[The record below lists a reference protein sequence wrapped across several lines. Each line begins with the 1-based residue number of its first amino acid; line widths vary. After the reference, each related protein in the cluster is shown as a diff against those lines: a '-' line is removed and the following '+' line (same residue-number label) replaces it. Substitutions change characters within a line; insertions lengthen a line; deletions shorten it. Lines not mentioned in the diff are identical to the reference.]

1 MPLSVSGIKV
11 LNARVPG
18 YAGLQAILIDDLG
31 IIAKI
36 EPVESADKISGN
48 FRVLDVCGD
57 WVSLGGVDV
66 QINGGLGLAFPDLC
80 WENADKLEDI
90 CRFLW
95 EQGVDGFLPTLV
107 TTSVRNFERSLAVL
121 AEFMER
127 QKEGE
132 TAKILG
138 VHLEGPFLNFEKRG
152 AHPEEFL
159 VPLNIENVKRVLG
172 NYGEIVKVM
181 TLAPEL
187 EGGKEVISYLRSKN
201 IIVSL
206 GHSLATASQ
215 AQCAFDWGASMV
227 THAFNAMPS
236 LHHRQPG
243 LLAAAMVDPRIWCG
257 FIADGEHVSPL
268 MLDVFLRSCGGAFL
282 VSDALAPVG
291 LPDGFY
297 PWDTRKIEVKNGTCR
312 LPDGTLA
319 GTTLPLLVGVQ
330 NLVKWGIC
338 EVEKAIFLA
347 TDAPRKALGM
357 PGFSVGMPG
366 NLLRWNFEENQKSLT
381 WERLAI

>member
-11 LNARVPG
+11 FNARVPG
-18 YAGLQAILIDDLG
+18 YAGLQAIFIDELG
-31 IIAKI
+31 IISQI
-36 EPVESADKISGN
+36 EPVESADRISGN
-48 FRVLDVCGD
+48 FQVLDVGGD
-57 WVSLGGVDV
+57 WVSSGGIDV
-66 QINGGLGLAFPDLC
+66 QINGGLGLAFPDLSE
-80 WENADKLEDI
+80 ENAEKLEDI

-107 TTSVRNFERSLAVL
+107 TTSVENFQRSLAVL
-121 AEFMER
+121 AKFMER

-152 AHPEEFL
+152 AHPAQFL
-159 VPLNIENVKRVLG
+159 LPLNLENVKVVLG
-172 NYGEIVKVM
+172 DYGEIVKVM

-187 EGGKEVISYLRSKN
+187 AGGEEVIAYLRSN
-201 IIVSL
+201 GIIVSL
-206 GHSLATASQ
+206 GHSLATASHAQQ
-215 AQCAFDWGASMV
+215 AFEWGASMV

-268 MLDVFLRSCGGAFL
+268 MLEVFLRSCEGAFL

-291 LPDGFY
+291 LPDDFY
-297 PWDTRKIEVKNGTCR
+297 PWDSRTIEVKNGTCR

-330 NLVKWGIC
+330 NLVKWSIC

-357 PGFSVGMPG
+357 PGFSVGMQA
-366 NLLRWNFEENQKSLT
+366 NLLRWNFEGNGKNLR
-381 WERLAI
+381 WERLVL